1 MKNKAA
7 MTLNR
12 KLLQVKS
19 ALIAK
24 ETFIEEHYDYCKHP
38 KSLDLDLFNKIKTQ
52 NTTVNV
58 AVSEFINKLAT
69 SQADIKKIES
79 EKAARKALG
88 Q

>member
-1 MKNKAA
+1 
-7 MTLNR
+7 
-12 KLLQVKS
+12 
-19 ALIAK
+19 
-24 ETFIEEHYDYCKHP
+24 
-38 KSLDLDLFNKIKTQ
+38 LFNKIKNQ

-58 AVSEFINKLAT
+58 AVSEFIAKLST